1 MAEVRELA
9 SNHWPEILMAAGIE
23 KDRLRNKH
31 GPCPVCGG
39 TDRFRFDDLE
49 GTGSYFCGN
58 PHHGAGDGFKLLM
71 TYRECTFAEAAKFV
85 RDVLGERPVEAV
97 KHTPQPS
104 PKRDEAKIRASLNKV
119 AQACCRVMPGDT
131 VWCYLKGTRG
141 LDIPAIP
148 RAIKL
153 HPNLG
158 YYEERKEGDEER
170 MVKVGEYP
178 AMIAVVSAPDGRP
191 VSLHRT
197 YLTKQGQKAPVPEA
211 KKLMKGLGVSGG
223 AIRLYPAGKVL
234 AVAEGIETALAVHC
248 LTGYPTWA
256 TVSATLM
263 QKLEVPEYVE
273 HLLIFADNDEPDHL
287 GRRAG
292 QEAAGILKQRLEEKG
307 IKVTVVLPSKVGTDF
322 ADVWIERITNGQKL
336 AA

>member
-1 MAEVRELA
+1 MAEVRDLA
-9 SNHWPEILMAAGIE
+9 LNHWPEILMAAGIE
-23 KDRLRNKH
+23 KDHLRNKH

-49 GTGSYFCGN
+49 GSGSYFCGN

-71 TYRECTFAEAAKFV
+71 SYKECTFAEAAQFV
-85 RDVLGERPVEAV
+85 RDYFGERPVEAV
-97 KHTPQPS
+97 KHTPQPAQ
-104 PKRDEAKIRASLNKV
+104 KRDEAKIRASLNKV
-119 AQACCRVMPGDT
+119 AQACFRVMPGDT
-131 VWCYLKGTRG
+131 VCAYLKGTRG
-141 LDIPAIP
+141 LDLPAIP

-158 YYEERKEGDEER
+158 YYEEGVEGR

-197 YLTKQGQKAPVPEA
+197 YLTKHGKKAQVPEP
-211 KKLMKGLGVSGG
+211 KKLMTGLGVKGG

-234 AVAEGIETALAVHC
+234 AIAEGIETALAVHC
-248 LTGYPTWA
+248 LTGYPVWA
-256 TVSATLM
+256 AVSATLM
-263 QKLEVPEYVE
+263 QSMEVPEYVE
-273 HLLIFADNDEPDHL
+273 HLLIFADNDAPDQK

-292 QEAAGILKQRLEEKG
+292 QEAAEVLKSRLEKKG
-307 IKVTVVLPSKVGTDF
+307 IKVTVVLPSKPGTDF
-322 ADVWIERITNGQKL
+322 ADVWNERLSKGQKI

>member
-1 MAEVRELA
+1 
-9 SNHWPEILMAAGIE
+9 
-23 KDRLRNKH
+23 
-31 GPCPVCGG
+31 
-39 TDRFRFDDLE
+39 
-49 GTGSYFCGN
+49 
-58 PHHGAGDGFKLLM
+58 
-71 TYRECTFAEAAKFV
+71 
-85 RDVLGERPVEAV
+85 
-97 KHTPQPS
+97 
-104 PKRDEAKIRASLNKV
+104 
-119 AQACCRVMPGDT
+119 
-131 VWCYLKGTRG
+131 
-141 LDIPAIP
+141 
-148 RAIKL
+148 
-153 HPNLG
+153 
-158 YYEERKEGDEER
+158 
-170 MVKVGEYP
+170 
-178 AMIAVVSAPDGRP
+178 MIAVVSAPDGRP